1 VRDDRPAYEQ
11 PSTDDLE
18 LLLSA
23 LPARIRE
30 PLDTLEP
37 RGELLEIV
45 MDLGREPEA
54 RFAGREELLSEQEV
68 TAEDLAYVVER
79 IGAFGADNRAGIPR
93 TLHRI
98 SALRNRTGAVV
109 GLTLRVGRSVRGTVA
124 ILRDLVV
131 GGQSLLLLGRP
142 GVGKTTLLREVA
154 RVLADDL
161 RRRVVIVDTSNE
173 IAGDGDIP
181 HPGIGRARRLQVPTP
196 ERQHAVM
203 IEAVENHMPEVIV
216 IDEIGTELEAAAA
229 RTIAER
235 GVQLVGTAHGNTL
248 ENLLLNPTLA
258 DLVGGIQPV
267 TLGDEEA
274 RRRGTQKTV
283 LERKGPPTFDVL
295 VEMQER
301 QRIVVHR
308 DVAETVD
315 AILRGQATAV
325 ELRSRR
331 PDGEVE
337 RRLEVPGRWGGESA
351 LGESRGRR
359 HGARGRGADRAFE
372 RGLDH
377 EGPGGSRFD
386 APERGPRALFADR
399 LESAQGAQRAD
410 LVPAATPGRGPAEGA
425 LSETADAR
433 WAEGGLLPVG
443 STVPGAPAA
452 PAAPASPPAGLPEG
466 GPAEDGYGD
475 LLPPLEEGGRFRRTA
490 PTLRP
495 VRLYSFGVNRDRLEE
510 AIGVLRLPVT
520 ITRDLR
526 EADVVMTLKNYYRR
540 SPGPVRDAEAAGKPV
555 FILKSNTTVQI
566 QQSLETLYAL
576 ETADPP
582 RDLEDLVMRE
592 TQDAIN
598 RVLRTAQAVEL
609 PPQNAYI
616 RRLQHQLAEQFQ
628 VGSRSTGRE
637 PHRRVKLYRLGSER
651 DRWS

>member
-1 VRDDRPAYEQ
+1 
-11 PSTDDLE
+11 
-18 LLLSA
+18 
-23 LPARIRE
+23 
-30 PLDTLEP
+30 
-37 RGELLEIV
+37 
-45 MDLGREPEA
+45 
-54 RFAGREELLSEQEV
+54 
-68 TAEDLAYVVER
+68 
-79 IGAFGADNRAGIPR
+79 
-93 TLHRI
+93 
-98 SALRNRTGAVV
+98 
-109 GLTLRVGRSVRGTVA
+109 
-124 ILRDLVV
+124 
-131 GGQSLLLLGRP
+131 
-142 GVGKTTLLREVA
+142 
-154 RVLADDL
+154 
-161 RRRVVIVDTSNE
+161 
-173 IAGDGDIP
+173 
-181 HPGIGRARRLQVPTP
+181 
-196 ERQHAVM
+196 
-203 IEAVENHMPEVIV
+203 
-216 IDEIGTELEAAAA
+216 
-229 RTIAER
+229 
-235 GVQLVGTAHGNTL
+235 
-248 ENLLLNPTLA
+248 NLLLNPTLA

-359 HGARGRGADRAFE
+359 HAARGRGVDRAFE

-377 EGPGGSRFD
+377 DGPGATRFD
-386 APERGPRALFADR
+386 PPERGPRALFADR

-410 LVPAATPGRGPAEGA
+410 LVPTATPGRGPAEGA
-425 LSETADAR
+425 RAETADAR

-443 STVPGAPAA
+443 ATAPAT
-452 PAAPASPPAGLPEG
+452 PAAQPGPAATDSLPAGLPDG
-466 GPAEDGYGD
+466 GPGEDGYGD
-475 LLPPLEEGGRFRRTA
+475 VLPPLEEGGRFRRTA

-510 AIGVLRLPVT
+510 AIGALRLPVT